1 MQSLLIA
8 LALIT
13 PSISALAQQP
23 TADSIMVRVAAN
35 QDHSEAERA
44 RYIYIQHARTSSR
57 KGKTVMC
64 EEITDYRVTPS
75 DTGST
80 QQLLKLDGRLLQK
93 HQYITYDTLSPK
105 KEPVSDHEDS
115 LDGMD
120 RDLVENMRSNLTD
133 DKSKDGI
140 GAHLFPLTS
149 KNQLD
154 YEFHLLGQ
162 EQRNGRE
169 VFHLNFRPRDKDDYS
184 WKGDAYI
191 DTATYQPVL
200 IRTTMARNLPF
211 AVRTLLGTSLP
222 GLGFTVAYAPQPD
235 GVWFPTTFG
244 TEFKIHFLFFFNREI
259 ILSAD
264 NRDFAKTHVSSQI
277 VTDQAESPPP
287 Q

>member
-1 MQSLLIA
+1 MRSLLIA
-8 LALIT
+8 ITLIT
-13 PSISALAQQP
+13 PALAQQP
-23 TADSIMVRVAAN
+23 TAADIMARVALN

-44 RYIYIQHARTSSR
+44 RYIYVQHARTASR

-64 EEITDYRVTPS
+64 EELTDYRVTPS

-93 HQYITYDTLSPK
+93 HEYITYTTLAPK
-105 KEPVSDHEDS
+105 KEPVSDHEDTT
-115 LDGMD
+115 DGID
-120 RDLVENMRSNLTD
+120 RDLVENMRTNLTN

-149 KNQLD
+149 KSQLD
-154 YEFHLLGQ
+154 YEFHLLGR
-162 EQRNGRE
+162 ERRNGRE
-169 VFHLNFRPRDKDDYS
+169 VFHLNFRPRDNDDYS

-191 DTATYQPVL
+191 DTTAYQPVL

-259 ILSAD
+259 TLTAD

-277 VTDQAESPPP
+277 LDTAGAP
-287 Q
+287 

>member
-1 MQSLLIA
+1 MRPLLIA
-8 LALIT
+8 LTLIS
-13 PSISALAQQP
+13 PVSALAQQP
-23 TADSIMVRVAAN
+23 TADTIMARVAAN
-35 QDHSEAERA
+35 QDHAETERT
-44 RYIYIQHARTSSR
+44 RYIYVQHARTASR

-75 DTGST
+75 DTGSSR
-80 QQLLKLDGRLLQK
+80 QLLKLDGRLLQK
-93 HQYITYDTLSPK
+93 HQYITYNTLSPK

-120 RDLVENMRSNLTD
+120 RDLVENIRSNLTD

-154 YEFHLLGQ
+154 YEFHLLGR

-169 VFHLNFRPRDKDDYS
+169 VFHLDFRPRDKNDYS

-211 AVRTLLGTSLP
+211 AVRTLMGTSLP

-235 GVWFPTTFG
+235 GVWFPITFG
-244 TEFKIHFLFFFNREI
+244 TEFKLHVFFFFFNREI
-259 ILSAD
+259 TLSAD

-277 VTDQAESPPP
+277 LDTAGAP
-287 Q
+287 